1 MHLDRGLLMVKM
13 RSLVQVLFENK
24 KKFIGSVFVT
34 ALLLSSC
41 IVYVVN
47 MSRYNAERERVAYLA
62 MDQAE
67 RTKYVL
73 NNMLQKVQVLEW
85 AIHKQDGRYD
95 NFSDIAARLYDSTS
109 VFAIELAPNCI
120 VSRFYPPNI
129 EENSSGESFKD
140 WDLLADP
147 VRSGD
152 TLHSIEE
159 RQLFVSPPAPL
170 YQGGIGLVARQ
181 PIFIE
186 DVQGKEKL
194 WGLAIIVFKWPDII
208 KISGLMNLQQK
219 NLSYV
224 LSWVSPDTGEEIC
237 LQASKA
243 PLLANPE
250 SYSFDLANASCKLSV
265 TPKQGWID
273 VPLLGLDIL
282 IGLFA
287 SLLLAVL
294 AGSLLSLQCKKERF
308 HQLSVTDTLTGLY
321 NRRMLQKVLKEKCCQ
336 DTPKP
341 FLLCYMDLDGFKSVN
356 DRFGHDVGDY
366 LLQAA
371 TRRIELCMEPSEL
384 LFRLGGDEF
393 VACMR
398 FPGSEAARQ
407 ECFAKIDAA
416 LRHPFVFGAVEVCI
430 GVSIGYV
437 LYPRDGQEAETLL
450 RVADARMYVEKQRHK
465 FC

>member
-1 MHLDRGLLMVKM
+1 MVKT
-13 RSLVQVLFENK
+13 RSLVKVLLENK
-24 KKFIGSVFVT
+24 KKFISGVFVT
-34 ALLLSSC
+34 ALLLSIA

-47 MSRYNAERERVAYLA
+47 MSRYTAERERVAYLA

-85 AIHKQDGRYD
+85 TVHKQNGRYD

-109 VFAIELAPNCI
+109 VFAIELAPDCV
-120 VSRFYPPNI
+120 VSMFYPQSMDK
-129 EENSSGESFKD
+129 NSSGESFKGRE
-140 WDLLADP
+140 LLADP

-152 TLHSIEE
+152 VLRSIEK

-170 YQGGIGLVARQ
+170 YQGGMGLIARQ
-181 PIFIE
+181 PIFIK
-186 DVQGKEKL
+186 DVQGREKL
-194 WGLAIIVFKWPDII
+194 WGLAIIVFKWPDVISM
-208 KISGLMNLQQK
+208 SGLTNLQQK

-224 LSWVSPDTGEEIC
+224 LSWVSADTGEEIC
-237 LQASKA
+237 LQASKT
-243 PLLANPE
+243 PLLSNPE
-250 SYSFDLANASCKLSV
+250 SYSFDLANASCRLSI
-265 TPKQGWID
+265 TPKKGWID
-273 VPLLGLDIL
+273 LPLLGLDIL

-287 SLLLAVL
+287 STLLAVL
-294 AGSLLSLQCKKERF
+294 AWSLLSLQCKKEKF

-321 NRRMLQKVLKEKCCQ
+321 NRRMLQKVLREKCCQ
-336 DTPKP
+336 DTQIP

-371 TRRIELCMEPSEL
+371 TRRIELCMKPSEL

-398 FPGSEAARQ
+398 LSGSEAGMQ

-416 LRHPFVFGAVEVCI
+416 LRHPFVFGAVEVRI

-437 LYPRDGQEAETLL
+437 LYPRDGQDAETLL
-450 RVADARMYVEKQRHK
+450 RIADAKMYAEKQRHK
-465 FC
+465 FR

>member
-1 MHLDRGLLMVKM
+1 MVKT
-13 RSLVQVLFENK
+13 RSLVQVLLENK
-24 KKFIGSVFVT
+24 RKFVGGVFFI
-34 ALLLSSC
+34 ALLLSVC

-47 MSRYNAERERVAYLA
+47 MSRYTAERERVAYLA

-73 NNMLQKVQVLEW
+73 NNMMQKVQVLEW
-85 AIHKQDGRYD
+85 AVHKQDGRYD
-95 NFSDIAARLYDSTS
+95 NFLDIAARLYDSTS
-109 VFAIELAPNCI
+109 VFAIELAPDCV
-120 VSRFYPPNI
+120 VSLFYP
-129 EENSSGESFKD
+129 ENMDGNGSGGSFKGR
-140 WDLLADP
+140 DLLADP
-147 VRSGD
+147 ARSGD
-152 TLHSIEE
+152 VLYSIEK

-170 YQGGIGLVARQ
+170 YQGGMGLIARQ

-186 DVQGKEKL
+186 DMQGKEKL
-194 WGLAIIVFKWPDII
+194 WGLAIVVFKWPDII
-208 KISGLMNLQQK
+208 SMSGLMNLQQK

-224 LSWVSPDTGEEIC
+224 LSWVSPDTGDEIC
-237 LQASKA
+237 LQASET
-243 PLLANPE
+243 PLLSNPE
-250 SYSFDLANASCKLSV
+250 SYSFDLANTSCKLSI
-265 TPKQGWID
+265 TPKKGWID
-273 VPLLGLDIL
+273 LPLMGLDIL

-287 SLLLAVL
+287 STLLAVL
-294 AGSLLSLQCKKERF
+294 AWSLLSLQCKKEKF

-321 NRRMLQKVLKEKCCQ
+321 NRRMLQKVLMERCSQ
-336 DTPKP
+336 NTQIP

-371 TRRIELCMEPSEL
+371 TRRIELCMEPFEL
-384 LFRLGGDEF
+384 LFRMGGDEF

-398 FPGSEAARQ
+398 FPGSEAAMQ

-450 RVADARMYVEKQRHK
+450 RIADAKMYAEKQRHK
-465 FC
+465 FR